1 MAADSRRVAARYFA
15 ALCAKLARDGVD
27 TGLLLRRSG
36 IDVESLRRQGAMLT
50 SAQLQAFV
58 SASRDLVGR
67 TDLGFQTGLLIK
79 LNSHDLLG
87 YAMLSCRNVEQML
100 QLVSRHYHTMI
111 DMFTMQYRRRG
122 DVGEAVYSPVTSMPP
137 QVLHFCLEALA
148 VAHHGQVAMLLGS
161 ALGGYDIHLTMPRP
175 VHGALYDSLAPARV
189 FFDAPG
195 PAGVTIRME
204 GAMLDHHLP
213 LDSPA
218 IVQQVEEMLLGMR
231 RRPLPDRDW
240 GAFIRMMLREA
251 RGQRLTLDEI
261 ATRIDVSTRTIDR
274 HLVKEKLQFRALSQE
289 VFLER
294 ARGLLAEPGSTVGE
308 VAHSLGFAEA
318 AGFTRAFRKAT
329 GVSPAA
335 FKRQGSQCLV
345 GRIATRADNSVPAG
359 PTSR

>member
-15 ALCAKLARDGVD
+15 ALCDKLARDGVD
-27 TGLLLRRSG
+27 TAQLLRRSG
-36 IDVESLRRQGAMLT
+36 ISAEALGRQGATLT
-50 SAQLQAFV
+50 ATQLQAFV
-58 SASRDLVGR
+58 STSRELVGR

-100 QLVSRHYHTMI
+100 QLVSRHFHTMI
-111 DMFTMQYRRRG
+111 DMFTVRYRRLG
-122 DVGEAVYSPVTSMPP
+122 AVGEVVYSPVTSMPAE
-137 QVLHFCLEALA
+137 VLHFCLEAIA
-148 VAHHGQVAMLLGS
+148 VAHHGQVAMLLGP
-161 ALGGYDIHLTMPRP
+161 ALTGYDLLLTMPRP
-175 VHGALYDSLAPARV
+175 VHGALYDGLAPARV

-195 PAGVTIRME
+195 PAGVTVRME

-218 IVQQVEEMLLGMR
+218 VVQQIEEMLHTVR
-231 RRPLPDRDW
+231 QRPLPDRDW
-240 GAFIRMMLREA
+240 GAFIRMLLRES
-251 RGQRLTLDEI
+251 RGHRLTLDEI

-274 HLVKEKLQFRALSQE
+274 HLLKENLQFRTLAQE

-294 ARGLLAEPGSTVGE
+294 ARRLLAEPGATVEE
-308 VAHSLGFAEA
+308 VAHALGFAEA

-335 FKRQGSQCLV
+335 YRRAPPQRSAG
-345 GRIATRADNSVPAG
+345 RADMRAEASEAG
-359 PTSR
+359 RRTSR